1 MRLSRILD
9 VSEDETFEGED
20 EGADQS
26 LRLTLGITAVILLPM
41 KTAVS
46 IPDDVFYAA
55 EELSRRLGLSRS
67 ELYTKAVAAFLEH
80 QRATGVKEA
89 LDAIYAV
96 QDSRLDLELVRLQ
109 ALSLPREEW

>member
-1 MRLSRILD
+1 M
-9 VSEDETFEGED
+9 T
-20 EGADQS
+20 
-26 LRLTLGITAVILLPM
+26 TVILTPM

-55 EELSRRLGLSRS
+55 EELSERLGLSRS
-67 ELYTKAVAAFLEH
+67 ELYAKAIAAFLEH

-96 QDSRLDLELVRLQ
+96 EDSRLDPVLVGLQ
-109 ALSLPREEW
+109 ALSLPTEEW